1 MPSFPITME
10 DVKNATQNIK
20 GTAVVT
26 PLQENQTVNELLGG
40 RLLVKAENLQVTG
53 AFKIRGAYN
62 RLFHMSEKEK
72 KNGVVAYSSGN
83 HALGLAFAA
92 KAYGCN
98 ATIVMPSDAPNDK
111 VNAVSA
117 AGAEVVFYDRD
128 TEKSSDLIAKVII
141 KTGKIEVPPSAHPL
155 VLAGSGTAALEVFD
169 EFEDKIDKI
178 LVPCG
183 GGGLTASTAIV
194 ANDLSSETE
203 VFAVE
208 PEGFDDTFKSLALGT
223 PTPNKIG
230 IKTICDSIMTP
241 VPNDFT
247 FSINKQ
253 LLSGG
258 IVVSDESVKRA
269 MAFCFHHFK
278 LVCEPGGVVG
288 VAAVMERPSII
299 KNQTVAT
306 YITGGNINQKRFSQ
320 LISTS

>member
-1 MPSFPITME
+1 MPSFPTTME

-117 AGAEVVFYDRD
+117 AGA
-128 TEKSSDLIAKVII
+128 
-141 KTGKIEVPPSAHPL
+141 
-155 VLAGSGTAALEVFD
+155 
-169 EFEDKIDKI
+169 
-178 LVPCG
+178 
-183 GGGLTASTAIV
+183 
-194 ANDLSSETE
+194 
-203 VFAVE
+203 
-208 PEGFDDTFKSLALGT
+208 
-223 PTPNKIG
+223 
-230 IKTICDSIMTP
+230 
-241 VPNDFT
+241 
-247 FSINKQ
+247 
-253 LLSGG
+253 
-258 IVVSDESVKRA
+258 
-269 MAFCFHHFK
+269 
-278 LVCEPGGVVG
+278 
-288 VAAVMERPSII
+288 
-299 KNQTVAT
+299 
-306 YITGGNINQKRFSQ
+306 
-320 LISTS
+320 

>member
-1 MPSFPITME
+1 MPSFPISTE
-10 DVKNATQNIK
+10 DVRDAAENIK
-20 GTAVVT
+20 GIAVVT
-26 PLQENQTVNELLGG
+26 PLLENQTVNELLGG
-40 RLLVKAENLQVTG
+40 RLFVKAENLQLTG

-62 RLFHMSEKEK
+62 RLFYMSEKEQ
-72 KNGVVAYSSGN
+72 KNGVIAYSSGN

-98 ATIVMPSDAPNDK
+98 ATIVMPSDAPTDK

-128 TEKSSDLIAKVII
+128 TEKSSDLIAKII
-141 KTGKIEVPPSAHPL
+141 SQTGKIEVPPSAHPL

-169 EFEDKIDKI
+169 KFEDKIDKI

-183 GGGLTASTAIV
+183 GGGLTASTAII
-194 ANDLSSETE
+194 AHHISPKTE
-203 VFAVE
+203 VYAVE
-208 PEGFDDTFKSLALGT
+208 PEGFDDTLQSLALGT

-230 IKTICDSIMTP
+230 NKTICDSIMTP
-241 VPNDFT
+241 MPNDFT

-258 IVVSDESVKRA
+258 LVVSDASVKRA

-288 VAAVMERPSII
+288 IAAILENPSLI
-299 KNQTVAT
+299 KNHTVVT
-306 YITGGNINQKRFSQ
+306 YITGGNIDRERFSQ
-320 LISTS
+320 LINTS

>member
-1 MPSFPITME
+1 M
-10 DVKNATQNIK
+10 Q
-20 GTAVVT
+20 
-26 PLQENQTVNELLGG
+26 L
-40 RLLVKAENLQVTG
+40 
-53 AFKIRGAYN
+53 
-62 RLFHMSEKEK
+62 
-72 KNGVVAYSSGN
+72 
-83 HALGLAFAA
+83 ALRWF
-92 KAYGCN
+92 
-98 ATIVMPSDAPNDK
+98 
-111 VNAVSA
+111 
-117 AGAEVVFYDRD
+117 FYDRD
-128 TEKSSDLIAKVII
+128 TEKSSDLIAKII
-141 KTGKIEVPPSAHPL
+141 IQTGKIEVPPSAHPL

-288 VAAVMERPSII
+288 VAALMERPSII

-320 LISTS
+320 LISTP

>member
-1 MPSFPITME
+1 MPSFPITIE
-10 DVKNATQNIK
+10 DVRNATQNIK
-20 GTAVVT
+20 GIAVVT
-26 PLQENQTVNELLGG
+26 PLLENQTVNELLGG
-40 RLLVKAENLQVTG
+40 RLLVKAENLQLTG

-62 RLFHMSEKEK
+62 RLFHMSEKEQ
-72 KNGVVAYSSGN
+72 KNGVIAYSSGN

-111 VNAVSA
+111 VSAVNA

-128 TEKSSDLIAKVII
+128 TEKSSDLIEKII
-141 KTGKIEVPPSAHPL
+141 SQTGKIEVPPSAHPL

-169 EFEDKIDKI
+169 EFNDKIDKI

-194 ANDLSSETE
+194 ANQLSSRTE

-208 PEGFDDTFKSLALGT
+208 PEGFDDTLKSLVVGA
-223 PTPNKIG
+223 PTPNEIG
-230 IKTICDSIMTP
+230 KRTICDSIMTP
-241 VPNDFT
+241 MPNHFT
-247 FSINKQ
+247 FSINKH

-258 IVVSDESVKRA
+258 IAVSDEAVKRA

-306 YITGGNINQKRFSQ
+306 YITGGNINQSRFSQ
-320 LISTS
+320 LIRTS